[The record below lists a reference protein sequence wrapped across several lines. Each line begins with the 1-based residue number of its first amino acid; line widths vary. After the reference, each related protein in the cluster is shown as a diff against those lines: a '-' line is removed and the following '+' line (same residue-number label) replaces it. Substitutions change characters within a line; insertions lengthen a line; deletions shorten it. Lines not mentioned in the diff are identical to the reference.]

1 MDWITGERFISVGD
15 STYSPM
21 VKIPGDH
28 DNLPNTFDVNK
39 LNPVNIVYTHAA
51 YVKSL
56 FSVLSE
62 IKKKFI
68 VITHNWDTN
77 IDDTFIVPDN
87 VIRWFAQNVNV
98 KNPKIES
105 IPIGLENSWWFPE
118 IQKKAKML
126 KILEIDRKYKRML
139 YINHNINTNLKERI
153 RPYELFRGKPWVTS
167 EAGTNGSGFDNYL
180 NNIYNHPFV
189 LCPEGHGIDTH
200 RTWECLYLRTIPI
213 EKRNNNNQFYTD
225 LPICFVD
232 DWEEITEEFLR
243 DEFIRITDKK
253 WNFQKLTFEYWKKR
267 IHETAKF
274 SDAVL

>member
-15 STYSPM
+15 STYSPI
-21 VKIPGDH
+21 VKIPGDY
-28 DNLPNTFDVNK
+28 DNLPNTFDLSK
-39 LNPVNIVYTHAA
+39 LKEINEVNIVYTHAA
-51 YVKSL
+51 YIRQL
-56 FSVLSE
+56 FVVIAG
-62 IKKKFI
+62 IKRKF
-68 VITHNWDTN
+68 VVVTHNWDTN

-126 KILEIDRKYKRML
+126 KILETDRKYKRML
-139 YINHNINTNLKERI
+139 YINHNINTNLKERT
-153 RPYELFRGKPWVTS
+153 RPYELFRGKSWVTA

-180 NNIYNHPFV
+180 SNIYNHPFV

-213 EKRNNNNQFYTD
+213 EKRNINNQFYTD
-225 LPICFVD
+225 LPICFVN

-243 DEFIRITDKK
+243 DEFLRIADTK

-267 IHETAKF
+267 IH
-274 SDAVL
+274 